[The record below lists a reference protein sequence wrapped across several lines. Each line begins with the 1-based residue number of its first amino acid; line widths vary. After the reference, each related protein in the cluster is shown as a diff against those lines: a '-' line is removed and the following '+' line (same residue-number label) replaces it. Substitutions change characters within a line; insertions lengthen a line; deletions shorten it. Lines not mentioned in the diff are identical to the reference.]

1 MRSASSHTSSAR
13 DIATTTKSAAAATF
27 ASAARTGVP
36 TKAEVIEELRTK
48 LLEVETLAKHSD
60 LAAKLAELMPA
71 TPDDVKAVFGSKRI
85 VIEDSEIEAVLDIVR
100 QVI

>member
-1 MRSASSHTSSAR
+1 M
-13 DIATTTKSAAAATF
+13 
-27 ASAARTGVP
+27 
-36 TKAEVIEELRTK
+36 
-48 LLEVETLAKHSD
+48 LEVETLAKHSD